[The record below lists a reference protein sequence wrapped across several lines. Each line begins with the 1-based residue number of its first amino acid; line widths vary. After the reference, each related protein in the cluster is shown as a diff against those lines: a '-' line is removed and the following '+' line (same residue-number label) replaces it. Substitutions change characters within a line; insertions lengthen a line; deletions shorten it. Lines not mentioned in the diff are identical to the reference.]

1 MKASDIYPA
10 LQHGAA
16 ANLFNHGIFAKVSLF
31 DQVCRDKTP
40 KLIKSSFLLVPL
52 LDRIAKEADIF
63 LQKEISV
70 LPFSLFK
77 LFDTTGNR
85 LEYEGRYF
93 DRRKRLLVLALSSW
107 LWERPPHISALE
119 DTIWAICD
127 EYSWCLPAHMEGAS
141 LGADN
146 SQQQS
151 QRQSQW
157 LDLFA
162 CETGFALAETM
173 GMLGSLLNPA
183 ILNRMR
189 AEITRR
195 VINSYTDQTEPQKWE
210 LMDNNWC
217 AVCAGSIACTAMYLI
232 EDNAKLADILERLIP
247 TFDRFIA
254 GFSSDGVC
262 MEGLSYWT
270 YGVGFYT
277 CFADLLFRRTAGAI
291 DLLHEPGFD
300 KIARFQQLC
309 YFPGGATLQFSD
321 ASSDGKFRLGLSCY
335 LAEHIEGVSAPLP
348 LSLIQNSGKISL
360 ADYSGFIDHCGRF
373 SLALRDL
380 LWASE
385 NMICI
390 GENLSSSKEANRITA
405 LPGAEWLL
413 CTGANETG
421 FAAKGGHNDEPHNHN
436 DVGSFIFYKKGA
448 MFLLDMGAGE
458 YTKDYFSDQRYTIFC
473 NTSESHN
480 LPIIDGQGQK
490 PGREF
495 AARNCAINA
504 GGSAVGNAAGSMILD
519 LAPAYDIPELRKLE
533 REFHFDTKTGIL
545 TLRDSF
551 TFSDKG
557 LPLVERFIF
566 PEEPKITDGLCSLN
580 TNGTPC
586 SLQIRQA
593 GRCSEKIMPRIN
605 SVSYRDHEGKNAKV
619 FTVDFEFHPSEN
631 FFGVEFIIG

>member
-1 MKASDIYPA
+1 MKASDIFPA

-16 ANLFNHGIFAKVSLF
+16 ASLFNH
-31 DQVCRDKTP
+31 VCGNKTP
-40 KLIKSSFLLVPL
+40 ALIKSSRLLAPL
-52 LDRIAKEADIF
+52 LDRIRKEADTF

-85 LEYEGRYF
+85 IEYEGRYF
-93 DRRKRLLVLALSSW
+93 DRRKRLLVLALAYW
-107 LWERPPHISALE
+107 LWEDPQHISALE
-119 DTIWAICD
+119 DTIWEICN

-146 SQQQS
+146 S

-173 GMLGSLLNPA
+173 GMFGSFLNPA
-183 ILNRMR
+183 ILNRIKT
-189 AEITRR
+189 EITRR
-195 VINSYTDQTEPQKWE
+195 VIDSYTEQVEPQKWE

-217 AVCAGSIACTAMYLI
+217 AVCAGSIVCTAMYLI
-232 EDNAKLADILERLIP
+232 EDNNKLADIIRRLIP
-247 TFDRFIA
+247 TFERFI
-254 GFSSDGVC
+254 GSFSSDGAC

-277 CFADLLFRRTAGAI
+277 CFADLLFHRTAGAI

-309 YFPGGATLQFSD
+309 YFPGGATLNFSD

-335 LAEHIEGVSAPLP
+335 LAEHIEGVSAPIPRL
-348 LSLIQNSGKISL
+348 LINGNGKISL
-360 ADYSGFIDHCGRF
+360 ADYNNFIDHCGRF

-380 LWASE
+380 LWTNE
-385 NMICI
+385 NLICT
-390 GENLSSSKEANRITA
+390 GENLSSSSEANRVTA

-436 DVGSFIFYKKGA
+436 DVGSFIYYKKGA

-458 YTKDYFSDQRYTIFC
+458 YTKDYFSDKRYTIFC
-473 NTSESHN
+473 NCSESHN

-490 PGREF
+490 PGKKF
-495 AARNCAINA
+495 ASKNCAINA
-504 GGSAVGNAAGSMILD
+504 TGNAVGSMSLD
-519 LAPAYDIPELRKLE
+519 LAAAYDISTLQKLE
-533 REFHFDTKTGIL
+533 REFNFDIKTGVL
-545 TLRDSF
+545 LLRDSL

-557 LPLVERFIF
+557 LPLVERFIL
-566 PEEPKITDGLCSLN
+566 PEEPKIKNGCCSIN
-580 TNGTPC
+580 INGTQC
-586 SLQIRQA
+586 SLQIKEM
-593 GRCSEKIMPRIN
+593 GHCSEKIMPRIN
-605 SVSYRDHEGKNAKV
+605 AVSYRDHEGKNIKV

-631 FFGVEFIIG
+631 FFRVEFIIS